1 MTVAT
6 RTNDKQ
12 LSEISWADFQ
22 ALSLMEKGEYF
33 RGDPPHTLIAQQF
46 TRPMLDELCA
56 LATKIKRINK
66 RREGANFLKT
76 LLPDKRAM
84 LYFAQPSSRTY
95 LSHNA
100 ACQILGL
107 DTMDV
112 RDSKTSSEVKGE
124 SPEDTIRTFSSYVDM
139 IIMRHPVGGFAERV
153 AWMLAHTNREIPV
166 LNAGSGADQHPTQA
180 LLDVYTLERSFESF
194 GGIEGKHIVF
204 VGDLARGRT
213 VRSLAWL
220 LTLFDGVTM
229 SFVAPDTLQ
238 IGRDILEQLDAAG
251 TRYTVTQDFDSVM
264 SQADAIYMTRIQ
276 DEWDVAGEARTTET
290 SEYHL
295 GVADLARLKETCA
308 ILHPLPRRREISTEI
323 DNDPRAVYWRQM
335 RNGMWIRAALILTTF
350 GRQDE
355 AHRYY
360 ETHDPKD

>member
-1 MTVAT
+1 MG
-6 RTNDKQ
+6 NSKQ
-12 LSEISWADFQ
+12 LSKIAWQDFKN
-22 ALSLMEKGEYF
+22 LPLTEKGAYF
-33 RGDPPHTLIAQQF
+33 QGTPPHTLIAQQF
-46 TRPMLDELCA
+46 TREKLEELCE

-66 RREGANFLKT
+66 RRDGANFLKT
-76 LLPDKRAM
+76 LLSDKRAM

-180 LLDVYTLERSFESF
+180 LLDIYTLERSFEEV
-194 GGIEGKHIVF
+194 GGIDGKSVAF

-220 LTLFDGVTM
+220 LSLFNDM
-229 SFVAPDTLQ
+229 KIYFVAPEQLQ
-238 IGRDILEQLDAAG
+238 IGEDVLALLDAAG
-251 TRYTVTQDFDSVM
+251 TEYEVTQDFAEVM
-264 SQADAIYMTRIQ
+264 PKADALYMTRIQ
-276 DEWDVAGEARTTET
+276 DEWDAEGESTTIDT
-290 SEYHL
+290 SDFSINAEHM
-295 GVADLARLKETCA
+295 DILKETA
-308 ILHPLPRRREISTEI
+308 VIMHPLPRRKEISTDI
-323 DNDPRAVYWRQM
+323 DNDPRAIYWRQM
-335 RNGMWIRAALILTTF
+335 RNGMWARAALILTTF
-350 GRQDE
+350 GRQE
-355 AHRYY
+355 EVNTYY
-360 ETHDPKD
+360 ANNKPQ